1 MRKAL
6 FVSVYQYIHSD
17 NGGIKMNLMKQS
29 VQKTESIMEKM
40 HEHEQLVFCNDPS
53 TGLKA
58 IIAIYSTTLGPALGG
73 CRMRPYGT
81 MDEALE
87 DVLRLSKGM
96 AYKCAA
102 ADVDFG
108 GGKAVI
114 IGDPLTDKTPAMFR
128 AFGQFVESL
137 NGRFY
142 TGTDMGTSMDD
153 FIHASK
159 ESNCIVGIPESFGGG
174 GDSSIPTALGVIYGL
189 KATNKVVFG
198 TEDFSGKTFTIQGLG
213 KVGFKVA
220 EQLLEAGANLFVSDI
235 NEESIVAIQER
246 AKQLGSIARVISGDE
261 VYSVEAD
268 VFVPCAFGGI
278 INDETIEQ
286 LKVKA
291 VVGSA
296 NNQLLLEK
304 HGESLKQKGIL
315 YAPDYIV
322 NAGGLIQVADEL
334 YGYNKERVLSK
345 TRSIY
350 TSLLEVYRQAEL
362 DNITTIQ
369 AANRLCEKRMEDR
382 KRQNSFFTHA
392 KRPKWDIR
400 K

>member
-1 MRKAL
+1 
-6 FVSVYQYIHSD
+6 
-17 NGGIKMNLMKQS
+17 MNVLEHS
-29 VQKTESIMEKM
+29 VQKTESVIEKM
-40 HEHEQLVFCNDPS
+40 HEHEQIVFCNDPT

-58 IIAIYSTTLGPALGG
+58 IIAIHNTTLGPALGG
-73 CRMRPYGT
+73 CRMSPYRT

-96 AYKCAA
+96 TYKCAA

-114 IGDPLTDKTPAMFR
+114 FGDPATDKTPAMFR
-128 AFGQFVESL
+128 AFGQFVDSL

-159 ESNCIVGIPESFGGG
+159 ETNCIVGIPEAYGGG
-174 GDSSIPTALGVIYGL
+174 GDSSIPTALGVIYGI

-198 TEDFSGKTFTIQGLG
+198 TDDLSGKTFTIQGLG

-220 EQLLEAGANLFVSDI
+220 EQLLESGADLYVSDI
-235 NEESIVAIQER
+235 NEEAIKAIQER
-246 AKQLGSIARVISGDE
+246 AKQLGSIARVVSGND
-261 VYSVEAD
+261 VYSAEAD

-278 INDETIEQ
+278 INDETIEL

-291 VVGSA
+291 VAGSA
-296 NNQLLLEK
+296 NNQLLTEK
-304 HGESLKQKGIL
+304 HGEVLKQKGIL

-350 TSLLEVYRQAEL
+350 TSLLEVYRQAGL
-362 DNITTIQ
+362 DDITTIQ
-369 AANRLCEKRMEDR
+369 AANRLCEKRIEDR
-382 KRQNSFFTHA
+382 KKHNSFFTHT
-392 KRPKWDIR
+392 KRSKWDIR

>member
-1 MRKAL
+1 
-6 FVSVYQYIHSD
+6 
-17 NGGIKMNLMKQS
+17 
-29 VQKTESIMEKM
+29 
-40 HEHEQLVFCNDPS
+40 
-53 TGLKA
+53 
-58 IIAIYSTTLGPALGG
+58 
-73 CRMRPYGT
+73 
-81 MDEALE
+81 
-87 DVLRLSKGM
+87 
-96 AYKCAA
+96 
-102 ADVDFG
+102 
-108 GGKAVI
+108 
-114 IGDPLTDKTPAMFR
+114 
-128 AFGQFVESL
+128 
-137 NGRFY
+137 
-142 TGTDMGTSMDD
+142 
-153 FIHASK
+153 
-159 ESNCIVGIPESFGGG
+159 
-174 GDSSIPTALGVIYGL
+174 
-189 KATNKVVFG
+189 
-198 TEDFSGKTFTIQGLG
+198 
-213 KVGFKVA
+213 
-220 EQLLEAGANLFVSDI
+220 LLEAGANLFVSDI